1 MSSVDAERFFE
12 DVWTQIAVAERA
24 AGEVSERWFKIA
36 GLTLKLRLLGST
48 LEPYVAAALEH
59 LEIAGP
65 QSFAHLTLHCWDC
78 GALAIN
84 FPTAPVGVDAFT
96 PRGEVRGLN
105 NRRFHT
111 AFDSGGRQLSLFD
124 VYLRQAVYC
133 VGAAATIPRF
143 EIAEPIRAIL
153 SWFMRE
159 NGRQLIHA
167 AAVGEPD
174 GGVLIIGRSG
184 AGKSNTALGCLTSNL
199 RYAADDFCAVSTEE
213 NPKVYSIYCTGKT
226 HEFDWFRHP
235 FLASLSPNLDPERRE
250 KAIYFLSRT
259 CPDKLIS
266 EFPLKAILLPRRG
279 ETTWS
284 LRPISRA
291 AALRLTAPDTARLLP
306 DAGAEVMWRL
316 AELVRKVPCYELSLG
331 SNPASVPKEISALL
345 RGGPALTTPIR
356 PQSHHCK
363 IVERNE

>member
-1 MSSVDAERFFE
+1 MNSVDAERFFE
-12 DVWTQIAVAERA
+12 NVWAQIAVAERVT
-24 AGEVSERWFKIA
+24 GEVSERWFKIA
-36 GLTLKLRLLGST
+36 GLILQLRVLGST

-78 GALAIN
+78 GALGVD
-84 FPTAPVGVDAFT
+84 FPTAPVAIEAFT

-105 NRRFHT
+105 NRRFHA

-124 VYLRQAVYC
+124 VHLRQAVYC
-133 VGAAATIPRF
+133 VGAAAAIPRF

-167 AAVGEPD
+167 AAVGEPE
-174 GGVLIIGRSG
+174 GGVLLIGRSG
-184 AGKSNTALGCLTSNL
+184 AGKSNTALGCLASNL
-199 RYAADDFCAVSTEE
+199 RYAADDFCAVSAEA
-213 NPKVYSIYCTGKT
+213 NPQVYSIYCTGKT
-226 HEFDWFRHP
+226 HESDWAHHP
-235 FLASLSPNLDPERRE
+235 FLASLAPNLDPERRE

-279 ETTWS
+279 ETTCS

-291 AALRLTAPDTARLLP
+291 AALRLAAPDTARLLP
-306 DAGAEVMWRL
+306 DAGAEVMQCI
-316 AELVRKVPCYELSLG
+316 AKLVRKTPCYELWLG
-331 SNPASVPKEISALL
+331 SNPENVPKEISRFLEPDL
-345 RGGPALTTPIR
+345 VTDHT
-356 PQSHHCK
+356 
-363 IVERNE
+363 